1 MAIVNGVNG
10 KDQQR
15 QRRVN
20 KTLYLLKGC
29 EKCYSDVFRDRDEWR
44 CFQSGRVYHPKHSP
58 MELQMGAED
67 FEQSETAS
75 EAEPGRKRPKVRRSA
90 RHFNAMLA
98 AT

>member
-1 MAIVNGVNG
+1 M
-10 KDQQR
+10 
-15 QRRVN
+15 
-20 KTLYLLKGC
+20 LHLLKGVG
-29 EKCYSDVFRDRDEWR
+29 ECYSDLFRGGDERR
-44 CFQSGRVYHPKHSP
+44 CFQCGRVYHPKRSP